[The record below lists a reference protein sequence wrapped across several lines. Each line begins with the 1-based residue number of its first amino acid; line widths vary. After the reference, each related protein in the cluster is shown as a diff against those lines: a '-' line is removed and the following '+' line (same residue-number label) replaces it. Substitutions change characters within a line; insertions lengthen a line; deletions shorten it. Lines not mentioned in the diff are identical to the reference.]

1 MGLSTAR
8 FVSAP
13 ILALSL
19 VGCAERPIV
28 APLRYGS
35 TPLAADEPFRARP
48 PTSSAT
54 LPEVALAFDI
64 TSLPNGLTVVH
75 VPRRGLPSV
84 AIRLVITRGY
94 ADVWAPIDTAEIL
107 EMILRGGTQTRSAGD
122 LAASYAGLG
131 ADHSVSCGPDGCALS
146 ADVGAADFDAAL
158 SLVAETA
165 ILPRF
170 DPLEFSIVRTRWM
183 FDYAGSQHSMRSSL
197 GRNAR
202 VLLFG
207 RSHPYGFAPFPSYHT
222 RELTVKDVAALH
234 AQLFRPA
241 YAALVVVGDVTKEAV
256 AASATRWLSGWASG
270 AARPWPRPPLT
281 TPEVSSRRVVIVN
294 QGDVRQS
301 SVWVGV
307 TVPTADPTELAAV
320 AVLLRAV
327 GGLSSALREVV
338 RDASG
343 AAYAFN
349 DEDEPLRGVTL
360 AGFGGELDRE
370 KAEDTVK
377 TIVAAIR
384 KARTAGIPAGDVALA
399 QTNLIAEWRERAST
413 IRGLSSLTAE
423 ALERGVAPDDLAAW
437 SARLAAVTPAAV
449 NRAAQRYFSDASL
462 RVVAVGDLRW
472 LKHLNDLG
480 LGDYQLRDG
489 FAEVAP

>member
-1 MGLSTAR
+1 MRLSTAR
-8 FVSAP
+8 FVSAS

-19 VGCAERPIV
+19 IGCAERPIV

-35 TPLAADEPFRARP
+35 APLAVDEPFRARP
-48 PTSSAT
+48 PMSSAT
-54 LPEVALAFDI
+54 LPELALPFDI

-84 AIRLVITRGY
+84 SIRLVITRGY

-107 EMILRGGTQTRSAGD
+107 EMVLASGTRTRSEGD
-122 LAASYAGLG
+122 LEAAYARLG

-170 DPLEFSIVRTRWM
+170 VPPEFAVVRARWIS
-183 FDYAGSQHSMRSSL
+183 DYVESQYSTRSSL

-222 RELTVKDVAALH
+222 RDLTVNDVAALH

-256 AASATRWLSGWASG
+256 AASATRWLSGWTSG
-270 AARPWPRPPLT
+270 ASRPWSRPPLT
-281 TPEVSSRRVVIVN
+281 APEVASRRVVIVN
-294 QGDVRQS
+294 QGDLRQC

-307 TVPTADPTELAAV
+307 TVPTADPAELAAV
-320 AVLLRAV
+320 AVLVRAV

-349 DEDEPLRGVTL
+349 DANEPRRGVTL

-370 KAEDTVK
+370 KAEETVK

-384 KARTAGIPAGDVALA
+384 KARTAGVPASDLALA
-399 QTNLIAEWRERAST
+399 QTNLIAEWRAQTST
-413 IRGLSSLTAE
+413 TRGLSEVTAE

-449 NRAAQRYFSDASL
+449 ERAAQRYFSDASL

-489 FAEVAP
+489 FADVAP